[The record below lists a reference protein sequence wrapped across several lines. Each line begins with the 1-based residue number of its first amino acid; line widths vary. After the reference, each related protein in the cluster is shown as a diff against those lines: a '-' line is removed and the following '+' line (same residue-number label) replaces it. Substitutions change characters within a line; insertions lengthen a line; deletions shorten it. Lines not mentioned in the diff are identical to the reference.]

1 MTMKWKNQLTGMKP
15 YQPGHST
22 DEVKKMFGLDTIV
35 KLASNENPLGF
46 SIKVSEFLENQS
58 INHAIYP
65 DGYAS
70 GLRQALAKSL
80 GVDQNQL
87 LFGNGSDEIIMMIS
101 RALLQPGV
109 NTIMAT
115 PTFPQYRHNAV
126 IDGAEVREVQLKNG
140 AHDLQEMAQQIDE
153 NTAVVWLCSP
163 NNPTGLLIDQH
174 ELEEF
179 IQKVPKEVLVV
190 LDEAYFEYIT
200 DPSYKNSI
208 TLLKDHDNVIV
219 LRTFS
224 KAYGLAGFRVGYAV
238 AQKELIARLDP
249 VREPFNN
256 TVTSQ
261 GAALVAL
268 NDSSFIEAC
277 RIQNESGK
285 KQFEDY
291 ANTHNLHMY
300 PTQGNFVLLE
310 VKADADLVFDGLMK
324 KGFIIRSGNAL
335 GTPGYIRVT
344 IGTTQ
349 QNEEFLQKLTD
360 VLKDAEVFA

>member
-1 MTMKWKNQLTGMKP
+1 MKWKNQLTGMKP
-15 YQPGHST
+15 YQPGRST
-22 DEVKKMFGLDTIV
+22 DEVKEMFGLETIV
-35 KLASNENPLGF
+35 KLASNENPFGF
-46 SIKVSEFLENQS
+46 SPKVSEFLKNQS
-58 INHAIYP
+58 INHAVYP

-70 GLRQALAKSL
+70 GLRQSLAKSM
-80 GVDQNQL
+80 GVEQNQL

-101 RALLQPGV
+101 RALLQSGV
-109 NTIMAT
+109 NTVMAT
-115 PTFPQYRHNAV
+115 PTFPQYRHNAI
-126 IDGAEVREVQLKNG
+126 IDGAEVREVQLTNG
-140 AHDLQEMAQQIDE
+140 AHDLHEMARQIDG

-163 NNPTGLLIDQH
+163 NNPTGMLINQQ

-179 IQKVPKEVLVV
+179 IQKVPKEVLIV

-200 DPSYKNSI
+200 ESSYKNSI
-208 TLLKDHDNVIV
+208 NLIKDHENVIV

-268 NDSSFIEAC
+268 EDSSFIETC
-277 RIQNESGK
+277 RHQNESGK

-291 ANTHNLHMY
+291 AKTHNLHMY
-300 PTQGNFVLLE
+300 PSQGNFVLLE
-310 VKADADLVFDGLMK
+310 VKADSDIVFEGLMK
-324 KGFIIRSGNAL
+324 TGFIIRSGNAL

-349 QNEEFLQKLTD
+349 QNEEFLQKLTAI
-360 VLKDAEVFA
+360 LKDAEVIA

>member
-1 MTMKWKNQLTGMKP
+1 MKWKNQLTGMKP
-15 YQPGHST
+15 YQPGKST
-22 DEVKKMFGLDTIV
+22 EEVKEMFGLDTIV
-35 KLASNENPLGF
+35 KLASNENPFGF
-46 SIKVSEFLENQS
+46 SSKVSEFLENQT

-70 GLRQALAKSL
+70 GLRQALAKSV
-80 GVDQNQL
+80 GVEQNQL

-101 RALLQPGV
+101 RALLQSGV
-109 NTIMAT
+109 NTVMAT
-115 PTFPQYRHNAV
+115 PTFPQYRHNAI
-126 IDGAEVREVQLKNG
+126 IDGAEVREVQLANG
-140 AHDLQEMAQQIDE
+140 AHDLHEMARQIDDQ
-153 NTAVVWLCSP
+153 TAVVWLCSP
-163 NNPTGLLIDQH
+163 NNPTGMLINQQ

-179 IQKVPKEVLVV
+179 IQKVPKEVLIV

-208 TLLKDHDNVIV
+208 NLIKDNENVIV

-224 KAYGLAGFRVGYAV
+224 KAYGLAGFRVGYAI
-238 AQKELIARLDP
+238 AQKELIARIDP

-268 NDSSFIEAC
+268 EDSSFIEAC
-277 RIQNESGK
+277 RHQNESGK

-300 PTQGNFVLLE
+300 PSQGNFVLLE
-310 VKADADLVFDGLMK
+310 VKADSDIVFEGLMK
-324 KGFIIRSGNAL
+324 TGFIIRSGNAL

-344 IGTTQ
+344 IGTTH
-349 QNEEFLQKLTD
+349 QNEDFLQKLTA
-360 VLKDAEVFA
+360 VLKDAEVLT

>member
-1 MTMKWKNQLTGMKP
+1 MKWKNQLTGMKP
-15 YQPGHST
+15 YQPGKSK
-22 DEVKKMFGLDTIV
+22 DEVKEMFGLDTIV
-35 KLASNENPLGF
+35 KLASNENPYGF
-46 SIKVSEFLENQS
+46 SSKVSEFLENQT

-70 GLRQALAKSL
+70 GLRKELAKSV
-80 GVDQNQL
+80 GVEENQL

-109 NTIMAT
+109 NTVMAT

-126 IDGAEVREVQLKNG
+126 IDGAEVREVMLTNG
-140 AHDLQEMAQQIDE
+140 AHDLQEMARQIDE

-163 NNPTGLLIDQH
+163 NNPTGMLIGQDA
-174 ELEEF
+174 LEEF

-208 TLLKDHDNVIV
+208 DLIKDYDNVIV

-268 NDSSFIEAC
+268 QDSSFIEDC
-277 RIQNESGK
+277 RLLNESGK

-291 ANTHNLHMY
+291 ATSHNLHMY
-300 PTQGNFVLLE
+300 PSQGNFVLLE
-310 VKADADLVFDGLMK
+310 VKADSDLVFDGLMK

-349 QNEEFLQKLTD
+349 QNEEFLQKLTV
-360 VLKDAEVFA
+360 VLTDAEVLA

>member
-1 MTMKWKNQLTGMKP
+1 MKWKNQLTGMKP
-15 YQPGHST
+15 YQPGKST
-22 DEVKKMFGLDTIV
+22 DEVKEMFGLDTIV
-35 KLASNENPLGF
+35 KLASNENPFGF
-46 SIKVSEFLENQS
+46 SSKVSEFLENQT

-70 GLRQALAKSL
+70 GLRKELAKSV
-80 GVDQNQL
+80 GVEENQL

-109 NTIMAT
+109 NTVMAT

-126 IDGAEVREVQLKNG
+126 IDGAEVREVLLTNG
-140 AHDLQEMAQQIDE
+140 AHDLQEMARQIDE

-163 NNPTGLLIDQH
+163 NNPTGMLIGQKA
-174 ELEEF
+174 LEEF
-179 IQKVPKEVLVV
+179 IQKVSKEVLVV

-200 DPSYKNSI
+200 DSSYKNAI
-208 TLLKDHDNVIV
+208 DLIKEYDNVIV

-238 AQKELIARLDP
+238 AQKELIAQLDP

-268 NDSSFIEAC
+268 QDSSFIEDC
-277 RIQNESGK
+277 RLLNESGK

-291 ANTHNLHMY
+291 ATSHNLHMY
-300 PTQGNFVLLE
+300 PSQGNFVLLE
-310 VKADADLVFDGLMK
+310 VKADSDLVFDGLMK

-349 QNEEFLQKLTD
+349 QNEEFLQKLTE
-360 VLKDAEVFA
+360 VLTDAEVLA